1 MQRGIPFDRSD
12 IEPQISDFE
21 SNIVTATPISR
32 LPIRHVDV
40 RILANSRGNGSM
52 SNFTFCILYRKILV
66 FAYMPSIVSCKTNLD
81 LLPMCYWY
89 ALMAETALPV
99 HCNKKIEQH

>member
-1 MQRGIPFDRSD
+1 MFSEVSLYTEFKTVGTALHNLASNSKETWRAIGGGREQHCIRFDRSN

-40 RILANSRGNGSM
+40 RILANFYYYYYYLN
-52 SNFTFCILYRKILV
+52 T
-66 FAYMPSIVSCKTNLD
+66 TQ
-81 LLPMCYWY
+81 W
-89 ALMAETALPV
+89 
-99 HCNKKIEQH
+99 